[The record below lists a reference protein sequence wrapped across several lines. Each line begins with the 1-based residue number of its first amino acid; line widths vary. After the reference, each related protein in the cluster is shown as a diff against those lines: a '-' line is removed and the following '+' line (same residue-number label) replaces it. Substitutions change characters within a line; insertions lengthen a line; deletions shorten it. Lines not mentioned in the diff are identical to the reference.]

1 MEVQGKRELEEEEQ
15 SLYRLIIGQLNW
27 LVQHS
32 RPDLA
37 VGVSVGIKK
46 LQRAR
51 ITDMRKVIKLVEKV
65 KENVV

>member
-1 MEVQGKRELEEEEQ
+1 MVVQGKRELEEEEQ

-27 LVQHS
+27 LVHHS

-46 LQRAR
+46 LQS
-51 ITDMRKVIKLVEKV
+51 K
-65 KENVV
+65 NH